1 MADIITIRPERS
13 NHIQRVAYDPDVRH
27 LHVIFT
33 NQSAYTYGDVP
44 PQVFATMTRQQSMG
58 EYFHR
63 VIKRHYPLL
72 AKQKA
77 LPEEKT
83 DGNRTSRQTNATEEQ
98 AGE

>member
-1 MADIITIRPERS
+1 
-13 NHIQRVAYDPDVRH
+13 
-27 LHVIFT
+27 
-33 NQSAYTYGDVP
+33 
-44 PQVFATMTRQQSMG
+44 MG